1 MSMALLCR
9 FCFFNSGS
17 FDWSSHH
24 LPHTEAAK
32 TLVLAFVS
40 ICLDYCNSLLYGIG
54 DGLLKKLQIVGL
66 RNSAAR
72 VVAVKTVN
80 GPITSVYGANPGSWL
95 PIRLRIHF
103 KLTLIIFTCLHGHET
118 VGTANHGC

>member
-9 FCFFNSGS
+9 FCFFNCGS

-24 LPHTEAAK
+24 LPHAEAAK

-40 ICLDYCNSLLYGIG
+40 IRLDYCNSLLYGIG

-80 GPITSVYGANPGSWL
+80 GPITSVLRKSRQLAPYPAAN
-95 PIRLRIHF
+95 
-103 KLTLIIFTCLHGHET
+103 TLQAYPDHLH
-118 VGTANHGC
+118 VSSRS